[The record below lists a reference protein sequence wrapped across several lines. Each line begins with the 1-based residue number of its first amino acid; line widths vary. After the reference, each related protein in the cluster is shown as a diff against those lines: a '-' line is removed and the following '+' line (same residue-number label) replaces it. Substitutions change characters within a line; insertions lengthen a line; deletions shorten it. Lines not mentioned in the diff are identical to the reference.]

1 MPLTRCMVA
10 SLHTHK
16 YEVFRNLLIQARKD
30 AQLTQIQLASRL
42 NKPQSY
48 ISKYEGGERRLDFTE
63 FVEIANLLHIDIT
76 KFVTDYRD
84 KFNI

>member
-1 MPLTRCMVA
+1 MVA
-10 SLHTHK
+10 SLHTQK

-30 AQLTQIQLASRL
+30 AQLTQVQLAAQL

-63 FVEIANLLHIDIT
+63 FVELASLLDIDTQKFINDYIAKI
-76 KFVTDYRD
+76 
-84 KFNI
+84 